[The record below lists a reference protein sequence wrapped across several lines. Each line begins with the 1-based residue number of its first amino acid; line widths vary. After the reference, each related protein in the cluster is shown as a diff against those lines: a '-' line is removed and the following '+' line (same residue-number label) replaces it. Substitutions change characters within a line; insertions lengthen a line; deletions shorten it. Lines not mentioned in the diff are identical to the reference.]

1 MTDSSE
7 KATRRNAFNASNSV
21 KLTRAW
27 DAMSDEDK
35 ARHGAG
41 VQEFCA
47 WISSVLLLPQ
57 PMIPGGNV
65 YSFADTLGVD
75 IRTRGRYR
83 EKERQEASDALASL
97 EKKVHEQHQLIIM
110 LARVVQGLIP
120 EGRIDWLD
128 KITADGPFAEIEASH
143 MEWAPC
149 QIEAMLARRLN
160 GDEGVALAVMLTPEK
175 VAKLKEEAGAS
186 ETPEQKH

>member
-7 KATRRNAFNASNSV
+7 NAARRNAFNAKNTI

-75 IRTRGRYR
+75 IRTRGRYG
-83 EKERQEASDALASL
+83 EKKRQEASDALASL
-97 EKKVHEQHQLIIM
+97 EQKVREQRQLIVM
-110 LARVVQGLIP
+110 LAQVVQGLIP

-128 KITADGPFAEIEASH
+128 QITVDGPFDEIEAAH
-143 MEWAPC
+143 AEWVSC
-149 QIEAMLARRLN
+149 QVEAMLTRRLN
-160 GDEGVALAVMLTPEK
+160 GDEGVALAVILSPEK
-175 VAKLKEEAGAS
+175 VAKLKEEAGKS
-186 ETPEQKH
+186 ETPGQTH